1 MKQHHWQ
8 PAQSVILM
16 LSVQNYRSNTHT
28 LARSCVNYGTWPTA
42 KTVFSSK
49 HGTFLNKKVPLGFLF
64 CNFLYIGFS
73 IVQSNIRRW
82 QITIFCNCQYTL
94 LTVDLWKYKT
104 YSQNVN
110 NDEFSVHFL
119 IIFTIALLFGETQ
132 FEFSSLLIK
141 SRSACRCFSSTKK
154 QLKCEEKAL
163 EANMKACILL
173 KVHWHE
179 TVMKTGL
186 RLVLHRVLAIQ

>member
-1 MKQHHWQ
+1 MFSL
-8 PAQSVILM
+8 QSAAPFPTK
-16 LSVQNYRSNTHT
+16 NT
-28 LARSCVNYGTWPTA
+28 
-42 KTVFSSK
+42 
-49 HGTFLNKKVPLGFLF
+49 VPLGFLF

-73 IVQSNIRRW
+73 IVQSNTRRW
-82 QITIFCNCQYTL
+82 QTTIIHHFQCTL

-104 YSQNVN
+104 YSQNVS
-110 NDEFSVHFL
+110 NDDFSVYFP
-119 IIFTIALLFGETQ
+119 IIFDIALLFGETQ

-173 KVHWHE
+173 KIHWHKP
-179 TVMKTGL
+179 VMKIGL
-186 RLVLHRVLAIQ
+186 HLVLHRVLAIQ